1 MTKHYRFI
9 SAATA
14 LLIVF
19 CLSVSPL
26 SNVAAAYNLQDE
38 EGILAKLN
46 FNPKANGFGFE
57 NFGNENR
64 RWQDDLGAED
74 MIRLFGAPSVC
85 RSGNT
90 AQNCVL
96 KVAAKEWMMQQLE
109 GMDGGHCEG
118 MAVTSLRLAT
128 NKPFKGRVAA
138 PNFQPT
144 AKTPFQLK
152 LDQTLENYIAYYF
165 VTQSIEEVSEA
176 TQATAQKGPVA
187 IVKMLVDSFK
197 NGKDT
202 YSLGFYKYKDGRKF
216 DGHAITPIAVEES
229 GNVYRIHV
237 YDNNYPGETRYVV
250 VEKGGKQ
257 TWKYVTSTNP
267 NEPAAEYAG
276 DINTKTLELTATA
289 LRDRGCFSVPFAT
302 DEAGGKCVPVKEP
315 LIENKKPVE
324 EEVEESDDDEE
335 EMVEFALNG
344 EADLLVVG
352 SDGKSVGYDPKTN
365 RFVNE
370 IADTQ
375 VVKIKGGKGIDL
387 PLYRLPLQESGKPYG
402 IIISGKNNS
411 EESNVDLTYAA
422 PGFAVG
428 FDGIRLDPNEI
439 LLMTISPDGEQ
450 ISFTASADGETP
462 EIYFAFD
469 DDEDSYKIELDG
481 VSLQAGKTLVVGFDD
496 ETGKFVFSDNDGDE
510 DKYDVDITRITA
522 DGEEQNFETDDIDT
536 GKVDNYEMDLS
547 KWKGK
552 GKIAVKTDDEG
563 NGFADDEPVEQENED
578 NDDDADDAD
587 DEGDDEDSDVDND
600 GKLNDEDTDDDGD
613 GTPDDKDTDDD
624 NDGESDSEDD
634 DDNDEEDEDEPGNMN
649 LLATLFQNSDR
660 RHSIITAV
668 EK

>member
-1 MTKHYRFI
+1 
-9 SAATA
+9 
-14 LLIVF
+14 
-19 CLSVSPL
+19 
-26 SNVAAAYNLQDE
+26 
-38 EGILAKLN
+38 
-46 FNPKANGFGFE
+46 
-57 NFGNENR
+57 
-64 RWQDDLGAED
+64 
-74 MIRLFGAPSVC
+74 
-85 RSGNT
+85 
-90 AQNCVL
+90 
-96 KVAAKEWMMQQLE
+96 
-109 GMDGGHCEG
+109 
-118 MAVTSLRLAT
+118 
-128 NKPFKGRVAA
+128 
-138 PNFQPT
+138 
-144 AKTPFQLK
+144 
-152 LDQTLENYIAYYF
+152 
-165 VTQSIEEVSEA
+165 
-176 TQATAQKGPVA
+176 
-187 IVKMLVDSFK
+187 
-197 NGKDT
+197 
-202 YSLGFYKYKDGRKF
+202 
-216 DGHAITPIAVEES
+216 
-229 GNVYRIHV
+229 
-237 YDNNYPGETRYVV
+237 

-324 EEVEESDDDEE
+324 EEVEESDDEEE

-634 DDNDEEDEDEPGNMN
+634 DDNDEEEDEEPAGTSF
-649 LLATLFQNSDR
+649 LAALFQDSDR